1 MVDSFTY
8 LIHFRGTKDGIFKE
22 GSITMLVME
31 LDIPKLEV
39 IINDKFIN
47 TDVNSN
53 EYILFQVKLKEGANS
68 DQI

>member
-1 MVDSFTY
+1 LIAYSAYF
-8 LIHFRGTKDGIFKE
+8 IHFRGTKDGIIKE

-39 IINDKFIN
+39 IINDKFII
-47 TDVNSN
+47 TYVNSN
-53 EYILFQVKLKEGANS
+53 KYILFQVKLKEGANF